1 MVASTGPTLPRG
13 ERIARWRLIRTE
25 RIGPLS
31 CRALVERH
39 GSAVAAIEALAANPA
54 APAVAAADEIRREED
69 ALAAAG
75 AWTLVWGDPDYPD
88 ALAAIADP
96 PIVLAARGRR
106 DLLARPAVAIVGARN
121 ASGAGRRL
129 AETVAAELGAAGFA
143 VVSGMARGIDAAAHR
158 GSLATGT
165 IGVVA
170 TGIDVAYPTENRA
183 LHDHVGVDGLLL
195 AEATPGTGP
204 RAENFPR
211 RNRIVA
217 GLALGVVVIEAA
229 ERSGSLITARLAA
242 EQGREVF
249 AVPGSPLDPRCKGTN
264 GLIRGGAMLMES
276 AADVIDALRPQ
287 AAPARR
293 AAAPPAAPPADR
305 GTPEGTAERVLEQ
318 LGPTPLSVD
327 ELVRQCQLSHAA
339 VVAVL
344 LELELEGRIER
355 HPGHRVSLR

>member
-1 MVASTGPTLPRG
+1 MVAPIIPPLAPD
-13 ERIARWRLIRTE
+13 ERLARWRLIRTD

-31 CRALVERH
+31 CLGLIGQH
-39 GSAVAAIEALAANPA
+39 GSAMAAIAALAANPA
-54 APAVAAADEIRREED
+54 APAVAPAAAVELEE
-69 ALAAAG
+69 AGLAALG
-75 AWTLVWGDPDYPD
+75 AWSLVWGEPDYPA

-106 DLLARPAVAIVGARN
+106 ELLHRPGVAIVGARN
-121 ASGAGRRL
+121 ASGTGRRF
-129 AETVAAELGAAGFA
+129 AESTAGELGAAGFV

-158 GSLATGT
+158 GALATGT
-165 IGVVA
+165 IGVLA

-183 LHDHVGVDGLLL
+183 LHDSIGVAGLLL
-195 AEATPGTGP
+195 AEAMAGTGP
-204 RAENFPR
+204 RPENFPR

-217 GLALGVVVIEAA
+217 GLALGVVVVEAA

-249 AVPGSPLDPRCKGTN
+249 AVPGSPLDARCKGTN
-264 GLIRGGAMLMES
+264 GLIRSGAVLMES

-287 AAPARR
+287 TAPPRRIAPAPPPFPT
-293 AAAPPAAPPADR
+293 APAE
-305 GTPEGTAERVLEQ
+305 PEGTAGSILEQ

-327 ELVRQCQLSHAA
+327 ELVRQCQLSQAA
-339 VVAVL
+339 VAAVL

-355 HPGHRVSLR
+355 HPGHKVSLR